1 MDKKGQRVCIAV
13 GAPEMNATM
22 MSIACPTNCIIDNL
36 FDLQISTDHDLEE
49 SVRGQNNLM

>member
-1 MDKKGQRVCIAV
+1 
-13 GAPEMNATM
+13 MNATM